1 MVGKLFKK
9 FQFKNR
15 CLDRKMYMETRTY
28 RQFDVHR
35 DVYLDSLTYT
45 VVLKVFSTTQTIQQN
60 SSWGPAINEKQQS
73 VYIVHTIVKI
83 GESKY

>member
-1 MVGKLFKK
+1 MPRQKDV
-9 FQFKNR
+9 
-15 CLDRKMYMETRTY
+15 YIETRTY

-60 SSWGPAINEKQQS
+60 SSWGPATNEKQQS
-73 VYIVHTIVKI
+73 VYIVHTIVKL

>member
-1 MVGKLFKK
+1 
-9 FQFKNR
+9 
-15 CLDRKMYMETRTY
+15 MYI
-28 RQFDVHR
+28 

-60 SSWGPAINEKQQS
+60 SSWGPATNEKQQS
-73 VYIVHTIVKI
+73 VYIVHTIVKL

>member
-1 MVGKLFKK
+1 MPRQKDV
-9 FQFKNR
+9 
-15 CLDRKMYMETRTY
+15 YIETRTY
-28 RQFDVHR
+28 RQFHVHR